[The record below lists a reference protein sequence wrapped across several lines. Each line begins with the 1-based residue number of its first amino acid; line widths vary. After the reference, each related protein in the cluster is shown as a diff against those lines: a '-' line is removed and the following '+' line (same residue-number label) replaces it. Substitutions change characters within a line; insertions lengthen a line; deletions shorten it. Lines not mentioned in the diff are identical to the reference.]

1 MGKNQ
6 ANLIEVDLCALVT
19 EETWLKITPKNCG
32 TTQVHYIHMSSTYQK
47 SKTDDQVKMGNN
59 I

>member
-19 EETWLKITPKNCG
+19 EETWLKITPNNCG
-32 TTQVHYIHMSSTYQK
+32 TTQVPLYTYVHTYQK